1 MLVSEPIQ
9 KVGPLPR
16 SILNPSSLSRS
27 RYLYTVLSDV
37 SRCLVRAV
45 RDLGGLAFRAFT
57 AEKSWKFYFD
67 CAYGNYCVNLGQN
80 TVDKVN

>member
-57 AEKSWKFYFD
+57 S
-67 CAYGNYCVNLGQN
+67 
-80 TVDKVN
+80 